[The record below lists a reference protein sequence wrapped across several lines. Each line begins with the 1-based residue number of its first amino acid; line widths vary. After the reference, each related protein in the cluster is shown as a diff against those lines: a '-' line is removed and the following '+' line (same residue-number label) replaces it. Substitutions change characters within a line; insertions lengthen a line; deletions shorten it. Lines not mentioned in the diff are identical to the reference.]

1 MCNNK
6 GFSLVELII
15 IVALIALLGTGSIYG
30 LSLLTGQQVMDCAN
44 NTTLALDKA
53 KDYAMTKSGSSDAY
67 MEILKETDGT
77 CKAVYY
83 VPEKPHTVGAGT
95 TYVEIERKTLGNKQ
109 VKVICNVQTSTGTG
123 DYEITDTQH
132 IRIYYDRN
140 SGAMKSAE
148 TVTDNSGS
156 VVVETATCKEI
167 RIEGYRKYKITF
179 FHATGRHTL
188 ERVF

>member
-1 MCNNK
+1 MGNNK

-15 IVALIALLGTGSIYG
+15 VVALIALLGAGAMYG

-53 KDYAMTKSGSSDAY
+53 RDYAMTKSGASDAY

-77 CKAVYY
+77 YKAVYY
-83 VPEKPHTVGAGT
+83 VPEKPHTVGAAT
-95 TYVEIERKTLGNKQ
+95 TYVEIERKTLGKKQ
-109 VKVICNVQTSTGTG
+109 VKVICTMETG
-123 DYEITDTQH
+123 DYEIKDTQR

-140 SGAMKSAE
+140 SGAMKKAQ
-148 TVTDNSGS
+148 TVTSGT
-156 VVVETATCKEI
+156 VTADTCKEI